1 MKDQLKKRLKRNI
14 KLDYVNTFIVN
25 LNMQSAIWVLYL
37 VYCGMSLAQVG
48 ILEGIYHATSIL
60 CEIPS
65 GAAADLLGRKRSM
78 IISRIC
84 IMISCLIMLFCKS
97 FLFFAL
103 SFIIQAIGNN
113 FNSGSE
119 EALVYD
125 SMKYIGE
132 EENYRHVYGR
142 LNFIIEIAGAI
153 STVMGGV
160 LTEYSYVWSYAACTG
175 IAAAALLPV
184 LFMEEAPGSGASEK
198 AEASASVIQMVR
210 QHFVTSW
217 QILKSDIRIFRIIL
231 YYSVIEAAYMVFSF
245 YGQQYYAEF
254 GYNKIEISII
264 FLAASGAACLGAVL
278 SEALY
283 KKLQERLAVVAAI
296 CIGAALISYRLENM
310 GISILFFM
318 IASFFNT
325 TLYPVQSEALNRLI
339 PSEQRATLISVDSMF
354 FSIAMIVTFP
364 LAGLLADWAGLSSI
378 FLGIGVLLWIFVN
391 GWKKLVR

>member
-1 MKDQLKKRLKRNI
+1 MNDQLKRRLKRNI
-14 KLDYVNTFIVN
+14 KLDYVSTFVVN
-25 LNMQSAIWVLYL
+25 LNMQGAIWVLYL
-37 VYCGMSLAQVG
+37 IYCGMSLAQVG
-48 ILEGIYHATSIL
+48 VLEGIYHATSIL

-65 GAAADLLGRKRSM
+65 GAAADLLGRKHSM

-84 IMISCLIMLFCKS
+84 ILISCLIMLFFKS
-97 FLFFAL
+97 FWLFAL
-103 SFIIQAIGNN
+103 SFVIQAIGNN

-125 SMKYIGE
+125 SMKYVGE
-132 EENYRHVYGR
+132 EEKYRHVYGR
-142 LNFIIEIAGAI
+142 LNFIIEIAGAL

-184 LFMEEAPGSGASEK
+184 LFMEEVPRVQEAAHTASE
-198 AEASASVIQMVR
+198 SVCQLVR

-217 QILKSDIRIFRIIL
+217 HILKSDIRIFKIIL
-231 YYSVIEAAYMVFSF
+231 YYSVIDAAYMVFSF

-278 SEALY
+278 SERLY
-283 KKLQERLAVVAAI
+283 EKLRGRLTTLASI
-296 CIGAALISYRLENM
+296 LIGAALVSYRLENTVL
-310 GISILFFM
+310 SILFFM
-318 IASFFNT
+318 VASFFNT

-354 FSIAMIVTFP
+354 FSIAMIVIFP
-364 LAGLLADWAGLSSI
+364 LAGLLADGAGLSSI
-378 FLGIGVLLWIFVN
+378 FLGIGVLLWIFVSV
-391 GWKKLVR
+391 WRKR